1 MNLVT
6 INALGVALPPHA
18 IEGVRFN
25 VKEVTSYVISEDR
38 VANPLMSLKKTINIT
53 ATLRFP
59 GALQSFI
66 LPFMEGDKEAG
77 EEEASEVVETELT
90 IISQE
95 SDASQTVSFFQS
107 EQYQQILSIL
117 ENDVVTFE
125 EEYNTASKKDKEA
138 KLALLEKAKKSLA
151 LAQKAPVSMMN
162 NLTTIETANQQK
174 SQLAPIKTSFVGLNM
189 TPADEEE
196 ETVSNPM
203 EAQINALNQ
212 QVDKATRLFDNK
224 IVFFNSYLDKNTTST
239 LDSIEGSVD
248 VNGKNYT
255 VKDLLKLVFS

>member
-18 IEGVRFN
+18 LEGVRFN
-25 VKEVTSYVISEDR
+25 IKEVTSYVISEDR
-38 VANPLMSLKKTINIT
+38 VANPLMSLKKTVNVT

-66 LPFMEGDKEAG
+66 LPFMEGDEEAG
-77 EEEASEVVETELT
+77 EVVETELT